1 MVLISITPYHAR
13 KIGIFVF
20 SLLCLVGISC
30 FAEAVFVQVPATPYD
45 HQMTRIH
52 PVLASNSNTTTKQ
65 DVTLGLVNRWIEDLR
80 GIPYGFSPEWKT
92 PEEVYGGPVADCKGK
107 AVALYQ
113 RMHAHGAENLRLV
126 IGKRSATSRR
136 THAWLEWQTAT
147 GNYILDP
154 TINWSA
160 FSTAQAGGGSYIPLY
175 AYAGAHKYRAAS
187 AGLFAQK

>member
-1 MVLISITPYHAR
+1 MVLISISPYRA
-13 KIGIFVF
+13 KQIGIFVF
-20 SLLCLVGISC
+20 GFLCVLCASC

-45 HQMTRIH
+45 RQMSRIH
-52 PVLASNSNTTTKQ
+52 PVLASNSMTGKQ
-65 DVTLGLVNRWIEDLR
+65 DVSLGLVNHWIEDLR

-136 THAWLEWQTAT
+136 THAWLEWQTA
-147 GNYILDP
+147 GGIYILDP

-175 AYAGAHKYRAAS
+175 AYSGAHKYRAAS